1 MDAPIKSMGYSF
13 DGAYVCAS
21 SDEST
26 NIEIVC
32 GLKSLPRHISA
43 DECFCR
49 PIVILETTSTPYK
62 QIILYLISPGI
73 LTSTF

>member
-32 GLKSLPRHISA
+32 ALNLLPRHTSA
-43 DECFCR
+43 DGCFVG
-49 PIVILETTSTPYK
+49 PL
-62 QIILYLISPGI
+62 
-73 LTSTF
+73 

>member
-26 NIEIVC
+26 NIEIAHCDTGDYVHTIQTNHSIPNVAWHPNKYVLAYTGDPV
-32 GLKSLPRHISA
+32 GLKIM
-43 DECFCR
+43 
-49 PIVILETTSTPYK
+49 
-62 QIILYLISPGI
+62 GI
-73 LTSTF
+73 NAV